1 MTSSPQHLNGMIV
14 LAGGTGKRLG
24 GRSKPD
30 LLIAGDRLISWTLSF
45 LPKVPTV
52 VVAPEEVEVPEKV
65 FLTMEE
71 PPDSGPAAGIVAGWH
86 RLADSFVFSPSDIIG
101 VCPVDAPLSGFA
113 LRQLGRQLQEMN
125 EDGSGKEKIL
135 LGQVGEVTQYVL
147 GAFTVRALM
156 EMARS
161 NPLNR
166 SVRGLVGEIGFSTRE
181 ISPNYA
187 RDVDTPADIPPVTKL
202 LRISR

>member
-1 MTSSPQHLNGMIV
+1 MASSSQYLNGVIM

-45 LPKVPTV
+45 LPPVPTV
-52 VVAPEEVEVPEKV
+52 VVAPSEVEVPEKV

-71 PPDSGPAAGIVAGWH
+71 PPGSGPAAGIVAGWR
-86 RLADSFVFSPSDIIG
+86 RLANSFVFSPSDIIG
-101 VCPVDAPLSGFA
+101 VCPVDAPLAGFA
-113 LRQLGRQLQEMN
+113 LRQLGRELKEQN
-125 EDGSGKEKIL
+125 EDAAEKEKIL

-147 GAFTVRALM
+147 GVFTVRALM
-156 EMARS
+156 EMARA

-166 SVRGLVGEIGFSTRE
+166 SVRGVLGEIGFSTRE
-181 ISPNYA
+181 ISPDYA
-187 RDVDTPADIPPVTKL
+187 RDVDTPADIAPVTEL

>member
-1 MTSSPQHLNGMIV
+1 MASSPQHLHGMIV

-24 GRSKPD
+24 GCSKPD

-52 VVAPEEVEVPEKV
+52 VVDPEEVEVPEKV

-71 PPDSGPAAGIVAGWH
+71 PPGSGPAAGIVAGWH
-86 RLADSFVFSPSDIIG
+86 RLAASFVFSPSDIIG

-187 RDVDTPADIPPVTKL
+187 RDVDTPADIAPVTEL

>member
-1 MTSSPQHLNGMIV
+1 MASSPQHLNGMIV

-24 GRSKPD
+24 GCSKPD

-71 PPDSGPAAGIVAGWH
+71 PPGSGPAAGIVAGWH
-86 RLADSFVFSPSDIIG
+86 RLAASFVFSPSDIIG

-147 GAFTVRALM
+147 GAFTVRALT
-156 EMARS
+156 EMAQS

-166 SVRGLVGEIGFSTRE
+166 SVRGLLGEIGFATRE
-181 ISPNYA
+181 ISANYA
-187 RDVDTPADIPPVTKL
+187 RDLDTPADIAPITEL

>member
-71 PPDSGPAAGIVAGWH
+71 PPGSGPAAGIVAGW
-86 RLADSFVFSPSDIIG
+86 RTFANGFRPPI
-101 VCPVDAPLSGFA
+101 LSGFA
-113 LRQLGRQLQEMN
+113 RLMLPFPVLLC
-125 EDGSGKEKIL
+125 GSWAG
-135 LGQVGEVTQYVL
+135 
-147 GAFTVRALM
+147 
-156 EMARS
+156 
-161 NPLNR
+161 N
-166 SVRGLVGEIGFSTRE
+166 
-181 ISPNYA
+181 
-187 RDVDTPADIPPVTKL
+187 
-202 LRISR
+202 SRR

>member
-24 GRSKPD
+24 GCSKPD

-71 PPDSGPAAGIVAGWH
+71 PPGSGPAAGIVAGWH
-86 RLADSFVFSPSDIIG
+86 RLAASFVFSPSDIIG

-166 SVRGLVGEIGFSTRE
+166 SVRGLVSEIGFSTRE
-181 ISPNYA
+181 ISANYA
-187 RDVDTPADIPPVTKL
+187 RDVDTPADIPPVTEL

>member
-1 MTSSPQHLNGMIV
+1 MASSPQHLNGMIV

-24 GRSKPD
+24 GCSKPD

-71 PPDSGPAAGIVAGWH
+71 PPGSGPAAGIVAGWH
-86 RLADSFVFSPSDIIG
+86 RLAASFVFSPSDIIG

-166 SVRGLVGEIGFSTRE
+166 SVRGLLGEIGFGTRE
-181 ISPNYA
+181 ISANYA
-187 RDVDTPADIPPVTKL
+187 RDLDTPADIAPITEL

>member
-1 MTSSPQHLNGMIV
+1 MASSPQHLRGMIV
-14 LAGGTGKRLG
+14 LAGGTGERLG
-24 GRSKPD
+24 GSSKPD

-45 LPKVPTV
+45 LPPVPTV
-52 VVAPEEVEVPEKV
+52 VVAPEEVEVPEKI

-71 PPDSGPAAGIVAGWH
+71 PPGSGPAAGIVAGWH

-113 LRQLGRQLQEMN
+113 LRQLSRQLQEMN

-166 SVRGLVGEIGFSTRE
+166 SVRGLLGEIGFATRE

-187 RDVDTPADIPPVTKL
+187 RDLDTPADIAPITEL

>member
-1 MTSSPQHLNGMIV
+1 MASSSQHLNGMIV

-24 GRSKPD
+24 GCSKPD

-71 PPDSGPAAGIVAGWH
+71 PPGSGPAAGIVAGWH
-86 RLADSFVFSPSDIIG
+86 RLSASFVFSPSDIIG

-125 EDGSGKEKIL
+125 EDESGKEKIL

-147 GAFTVRALM
+147 GAFTMRALT
-156 EMARS
+156 EMAQS

-166 SVRGLVGEIGFSTRE
+166 SVRGLLGEIGFATRE
-181 ISPNYA
+181 ISANYA
-187 RDVDTPADIPPVTKL
+187 RDLDTPADIPPVTEL

>member
-71 PPDSGPAAGIVAGWH
+71 PPGSGPAAGIVAGWH
-86 RLADSFVFSPSDIIG
+86 RLAASFVFSPSDIIG

-166 SVRGLVGEIGFSTRE
+166 SVRGLLGEIGFATRE
-181 ISPNYA
+181 ISANYA
-187 RDVDTPADIPPVTKL
+187 RDLDTPADIAPITEL

>member
-1 MTSSPQHLNGMIV
+1 MASSPQHLNGMIV

-71 PPDSGPAAGIVAGWH
+71 PPGSGPAAGIVAGWH

-113 LRQLGRQLQEMN
+113 LRQLGRQLHEMN
-125 EDGSGKEKIL
+125 EETPGKEKIL

-166 SVRGLVGEIGFSTRE
+166 SVRGLLGEIGFSTRE

>member
-1 MTSSPQHLNGMIV
+1 MASSMQHLNGMIV
-14 LAGGTGKRLG
+14 LAGGTGERLG

-52 VVAPEEVEVPEKV
+52 VVAPEEVEVPEKI

-71 PPDSGPAAGIVAGWH
+71 PPGSGPAAGIVAGWH

-125 EDGSGKEKIL
+125 EDESGKEKIL

-147 GAFTVRALM
+147 GAFTVRALT
-156 EMARS
+156 EMAQS

-166 SVRGLVGEIGFSTRE
+166 SVRGLLGEIGFATRE
-181 ISPNYA
+181 ISANYA
-187 RDVDTPADIPPVTKL
+187 RDVDTPADIPPVTEL

>member
-1 MTSSPQHLNGMIV
+1 MASSPQHLNGMIV

-24 GRSKPD
+24 GCSKPD

-71 PPDSGPAAGIVAGWH
+71 PPGSGPAAGIVAGWH
-86 RLADSFVFSPSDIIG
+86 RLAASFVFSPSDIIG

-135 LGQVGEVTQYVL
+135 LGQVREVTQYVL

-166 SVRGLVGEIGFSTRE
+166 SVRGLLGEIGFATRE

-187 RDVDTPADIPPVTKL
+187 RDLDTPADIAPITEL

>member
-1 MTSSPQHLNGMIV
+1 MASSPQHLHGMIV

-24 GRSKPD
+24 GCSKPD

-71 PPDSGPAAGIVAGWH
+71 PPGSGPAAGIVAGWH
-86 RLADSFVFSPSDIIG
+86 RLAASFVFSPSDIIG

-135 LGQVGEVTQYVL
+135 LGQVREVTQYVL

-166 SVRGLVGEIGFSTRE
+166 SVRGLLGEIGFATSE

-187 RDVDTPADIPPVTKL
+187 RDLDTPADIPPATEL

>member
-1 MTSSPQHLNGMIV
+1 MASSPQHLNGMIV

-24 GRSKPD
+24 GCSKPD

-71 PPDSGPAAGIVAGWH
+71 PPGSGPAAGIVAGWH
-86 RLADSFVFSPSDIIG
+86 RLAASFVFSPSDIIG

-166 SVRGLVGEIGFSTRE
+166 SVRGLVSEIGFSTRE
-181 ISPNYA
+181 ISANYA
-187 RDVDTPADIPPVTKL
+187 RDVDTPADIAPVTEL

>member
-1 MTSSPQHLNGMIV
+1 MASSSQYLNGVIM

-24 GRSKPD
+24 GCSKPD
-30 LLIAGDRLISWTLSF
+30 LLIAGDRLISWSLSF

-52 VVAPEEVEVPEKV
+52 VVAPGEVEVPENV

-71 PPDSGPAAGIVAGWH
+71 PPGSGPAAGIVAGW
-86 RLADSFVFSPSDIIG
+86 RQLANSFVFSPSDIIG

-113 LRQLGRQLQEMN
+113 LRQLARQLQETN
-125 EDGSGKEKIL
+125 EDAAEKQKIL

-156 EMARS
+156 EMARA
-161 NPLNR
+161 NTLNR
-166 SVRGLVGEIGFSTRE
+166 SVRGVLSDIGFATRE
-181 ISPNYA
+181 ISPDYA
-187 RDVDTPADIPPVTKL
+187 RDVDTPADIVPVTEL

>member
-1 MTSSPQHLNGMIV
+1 MASSPQHLHGMIV

-24 GRSKPD
+24 GCSKPD

-71 PPDSGPAAGIVAGWH
+71 PPGSGPAAGIVAGWH
-86 RLADSFVFSPSDIIG
+86 RLAASFVFSPSDIIG

-166 SVRGLVGEIGFSTRE
+166 SVRGLLGEIGFATRE
-181 ISPNYA
+181 ISANYA
-187 RDVDTPADIPPVTKL
+187 RDLDTPADIAPITEL

>member
-1 MTSSPQHLNGMIV
+1 MASSSQYLNGVIM

-24 GRSKPD
+24 GCSKPD
-30 LLIAGDRLISWTLSF
+30 LLIAGDRLISWSLSF

-52 VVAPEEVEVPEKV
+52 VVAPGEVEVPENV

-71 PPDSGPAAGIVAGWH
+71 PPGSGPAAGIVAGWR
-86 RLADSFVFSPSDIIG
+86 RLANSFVFSPSNIIG

-113 LRQLGRQLQEMN
+113 LRQLARQLQETN
-125 EDGSGKEKIL
+125 EDAAEKQKIL

-156 EMARS
+156 EMARA
-161 NPLNR
+161 NTLNR
-166 SVRGLVGEIGFSTRE
+166 SVRGVLSDIGFATRE
-181 ISPNYA
+181 ISPDYA
-187 RDVDTPADIPPVTKL
+187 RDVDTPADIVPVTEL

>member
-1 MTSSPQHLNGMIV
+1 MASSPQHLNGMIV

-24 GRSKPD
+24 GCSKPD

-71 PPDSGPAAGIVAGWH
+71 PPGSGPAAGIVAGWH
-86 RLADSFVFSPSDIIG
+86 RLAASFVFSPSDIIG

-166 SVRGLVGEIGFSTRE
+166 SVRGLLGEIGFATRE
-181 ISPNYA
+181 ISANYA
-187 RDVDTPADIPPVTKL
+187 RDLDTPADIAPITEL

>member
-1 MTSSPQHLNGMIV
+1 MASSPQHLNGMIV

-24 GRSKPD
+24 GCSKPD

-52 VVAPEEVEVPEKV
+52 VVAPEEVEVPEKI

-71 PPDSGPAAGIVAGWH
+71 PPGSGPAAGIVAGWH
-86 RLADSFVFSPSDIIG
+86 RLAASFVFSPSDIIG

-166 SVRGLVGEIGFSTRE
+166 SVRGLLGEIGFATRE

-187 RDVDTPADIPPVTKL
+187 RDLDTPADIAPITEL

>member
-1 MTSSPQHLNGMIV
+1 MASSPQHLNGMIV

-24 GRSKPD
+24 GCSKPD
-30 LLIAGDRLISWTLSF
+30 LLIAGNRLISWTLSF

-52 VVAPEEVEVPEKV
+52 VVAPEEVEIPEKI

-71 PPDSGPAAGIVAGWH
+71 PPGSGPAAGIVAGWH
-86 RLADSFVFSPSDIIG
+86 RLAASFVFSPSDIIG

-147 GAFTVRALM
+147 GAFTVRALT
-156 EMARS
+156 EMAQS

-166 SVRGLVGEIGFSTRE
+166 SVRGLLGEIGFATRE
-181 ISPNYA
+181 ISANYA
-187 RDVDTPADIPPVTKL
+187 RDLDTPADIPPVTKL
-202 LRISR
+202 LRISP

>member
-1 MTSSPQHLNGMIV
+1 MASSPQYLNGVIV
-14 LAGGTGKRLG
+14 LAGGTGERLG
-24 GRSKPD
+24 GRSKPN

-45 LPKVPTV
+45 LPPVPTV

-71 PPDSGPAAGIVAGWH
+71 PPGSGPAAGIVAGWH

-113 LRQLGRQLQEMN
+113 LRQLARHLQETN
-125 EDGSGKEKIL
+125 EDAAEKEKIL
-135 LGQVGEVTQYVL
+135 LGQVGEITQYVL
-147 GAFTVRALM
+147 GVFTVRALM
-156 EMARS
+156 EMARAK
-161 NPLNR
+161 PLNR
-166 SVRGLVGEIGFSTRE
+166 SVRGVLGEIGFATRE
-181 ISPNYA
+181 ISPDYA
-187 RDVDTPADIPPVTKL
+187 HDVDTPADIAPVTEL